1 MIFKAED
8 FYSLNEDV
16 VAAAI
21 AASEKGQDGEPS
33 NDLAAY
39 SLPDSEVLGSGVLPP
54 PPPPKLILPNNAP
67 ALAARV
73 GRRKGAKRNN
83 RYSLSTVKSPNIIIH
98 IQIPNIDI

>member
-83 RYSLSTVKSPNIIIH
+83 RYS
-98 IQIPNIDI
+98 